1 MTRKSNYVLLS
12 CVLLQKQDE
21 VLSAKGNHT
30 IAVVNGGEKYET
42 LKVSFIHAARL
53 SAGLPSSSKNMI
65 KDISSRKNWR
75 R

>member
-1 MTRKSNYVLLS
+1 MDEYKIMPRQMMKE
-12 CVLLQKQDE
+12 KQDE